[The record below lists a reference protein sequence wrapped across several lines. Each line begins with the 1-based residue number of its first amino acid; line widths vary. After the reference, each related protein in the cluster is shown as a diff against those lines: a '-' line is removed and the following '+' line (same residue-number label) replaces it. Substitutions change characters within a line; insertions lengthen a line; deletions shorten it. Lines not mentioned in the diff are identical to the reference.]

1 MASTVANTTI
11 NRSETLFK
19 DLAEYKRQLANNER
33 RVIEWTAKVDAARA
47 ELLQIEG
54 AAASFSGPIGGDPDV
69 QAWFPANAQRFSD
82 ANPV

>member
-19 DLAEYKRQLANNER
+19 DLAEYERQLANNQQ
-33 RVIEWTAKVDAARA
+33 RVILWQTKVDAAKA
-47 ELLQIEG
+47 ELFQIEQ
-54 AAASFSGPIGGDPDV
+54 AAASFSGPIGGDSDV
-69 QAWFPANAQRFSD
+69 QAWFPANAQRFSN